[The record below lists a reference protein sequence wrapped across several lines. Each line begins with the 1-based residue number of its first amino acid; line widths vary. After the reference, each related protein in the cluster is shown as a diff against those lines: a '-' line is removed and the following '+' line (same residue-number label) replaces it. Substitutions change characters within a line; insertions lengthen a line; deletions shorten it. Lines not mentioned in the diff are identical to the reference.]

1 MLLTSA
7 NATATN
13 SSIMMEVTDYL
24 ANWRMWR
31 GGLFVLIGCLLRA
44 GSFFVL
50 FFLCCVAERA
60 FSQRLQYAKHF
71 CYLTSSRRAR
81 KYDLPHFRLN
91 KARNIKVWLSLRS
104 YLRKRGPQRSTNSV
118 IASVFYTFIAICC
131 LMCIQLL
138 QAPRQFLQQM
148 GNWDLLVLT
157 AGLSIFLL
165 QFITLGTKINK
176 KFRNLSV
183 LITEQ

>member
-1 MLLTSA
+1 SQVSETEVERVNSGDVNSEATSDEASPAPA
-7 NATATN
+7 NDKV
-13 SSIMMEVTDYL
+13 SC
-24 ANWRMWR
+24 
-31 GGLFVLIGCLLRA
+31 FVW
-44 GSFFVL
+44 GSGD
-50 FFLCCVAERA
+50 
-60 FSQRLQYAKHF
+60 QRLQYAKHF

-176 KFRNLSV
+176 KFPQPVSAYHGA
-183 LITEQ
+183 